1 MKRILTPILKIAVSA
16 LLVGFLLK
24 RIGVEPLVRE
34 LAHANPVGLLLALLC
49 FTASTVLGAF
59 QWHLLLRARS
69 VHFPFLR
76 TLGYYY
82 VGLFFN
88 NFLIGYVGG
97 DAFRIYDAAR
107 ASGNAT
113 AAASAVLFDR
123 LLGFVVLTSLALV
136 ASVVWLQQFALG
148 KMALV
153 AVVILVVWATA
164 VAVLFEERIARAVA
178 PLVTFLLPVRL
189 HTRAR
194 DLYRELNAF
203 RHQKKALARILV
215 VSVFVQFLRVVT
227 HYFAGLAV
235 GVHVSL
241 VYFLVFIPIV
251 ALMASLPVT
260 FGGIGMREQTGVALF
275 SQIGLPPSSVT
286 AMEFLAYLVGVLSSL
301 PGGVYFL
308 LRREQFR
315 AATDAAAS

>member
-1 MKRILTPILKIAVSA
+1 MKRFLTPILKIAVSA

-24 RIGVEPLVRE
+24 RIGVQPLVHE
-34 LAHANPVGLLLALLC
+34 LAHANLFWLSLAFLC
-49 FTASTVLGAF
+49 FSGSTVLGAF

-69 VHFPFLR
+69 VNFPFAR

-97 DAFRIYDAAR
+97 DAFRIYDAGR

-123 LLGFVVLTSLALV
+123 LIGFVVLTSLALL
-136 ASVVWLQQFALG
+136 ASLAWLQQFALG

-153 AVVILVVWATA
+153 AVLILVVWAAA
-164 VAVLFEERIARAVA
+164 VAVLFEEKIARAVA
-178 PLVTFLLPVRL
+178 PLITFLLPGRFYN
-189 HTRAR
+189 RAR

-203 RHQKKALARILV
+203 RHQKRTLARILA
-215 VSVFVQFLRVVT
+215 VSVVVQFLRVAT
-227 HYFAGLAV
+227 HFFAGLTV
-235 GVHVSL
+235 GVHANL

-251 ALMASLPVT
+251 ALMASLPIT

-275 SQIGLPPSSVT
+275 SQIGVAPSSVT
-286 AMEFLAYLVGVLSSL
+286 AMEFLAYLVGVFSSL
-301 PGGVYFL
+301 PGGIYFL
-308 LRREQFR
+308 LRREQLR
-315 AATDAAAS
+315 PAADMASS